1 MSENRRRMTAM
12 QLAEWLEQFVFS
24 AANGVRAE
32 TVGILDR
39 CLESGRADEL
49 EALVNRIVMQ
59 PETRLDMLSEM
70 AEVVEGRLN
79 ELRQLHFERCESL
92 AGTLRALWEIELPAA
107 AVRDLVSGA
116 SENDLLAMM
125 SALSSDMDDEDE
137 DPDDPAHPV
146 NQLESLARL
155 DDDLSL
161 MGYLY
166 EFVDDWTIAMEMIAF
181 RSAWEQR
188 GAAPG
193 NGDGFTVAH

>member
-1 MSENRRRMTAM
+1 MTAM

-24 AANGVRAE
+24 AAHGVRAE
-32 TVGILDR
+32 TAGILDR
-39 CLESGRADEL
+39 CLESGRSEEL

-79 ELRQLHFERCESL
+79 ELRQLHFERCETL
-92 AGTLRALWEIELPAA
+92 AITLRTLWEIDLPAA

-116 SENDLLAMM
+116 SENDLVAMM
-125 SALSSDMDDEDE
+125 SALAADLGDEE
-137 DPDDPAHPV
+137 ETSDDPEHPV
-146 NQLESLARL
+146 NQLAALAHI
-155 DDDLSL
+155 DYDVHL

-181 RSAWEQR
+181 RSAWER
-188 GAAPG
+188 RNDAPG
-193 NGDGFTVAH
+193 GFDGLGLAH